1 MNLVRPVRCAIA
13 LALALGAVNAVA
25 ARDDDYQR
33 LLDRF
38 NTLATDPVLGTRAS
52 VAMDRARL
60 ALAHL
65 KEARRG
71 EREHW
76 IYMTERR
83 IDGARASAEAESL
96 DEQRTTLQRE
106 NDRLQLAIARRDA
119 EQARAELERQRLQA
133 QIRAEEAESARRDA
147 ETARAEGAQAT
158 QAAES
163 ARAEAEQAKR
173 MAAAQAK
180 AAALAKKEAQLEAA
194 LSGDKAK
201 AENPAKDKPKA
212 KPKAKPPAPAKS
224 D

>member
-1 MNLVRPVRCAIA
+1 MNFARSARCVLAIA
-13 LALALGAVNAVA
+13 LVACATNAVA
-25 ARDDDYQR
+25 ARDDDYLR

-38 NTLATDPVLGTRAS
+38 NTLATDPVLGSRAPI
-52 VAMDRARL
+52 AMDRARL

-65 KEARRG
+65 KEARRS

-76 IYMTERR
+76 IYMAERR
-83 IDGARASAEAESL
+83 IDSARASAEAESL
-96 DEQRTTLQRE
+96 DEQRASLQRE

-133 QIRAEEAESARRDA
+133 QIRAEEAERARREA
-147 ETARAEGAQAT
+147 EAARAEGAQAA

-180 AAALAKKEAQLEAA
+180 AAALAKKEAELAAA
-194 LSGDKAK
+194 LSDGGS
-201 AENPAKDKPKA
+201 KPKA
-212 KPKAKPPAPAKS
+212 AAKDVSKPKPKAKPPKS
-224 D
+224 K

>member
-1 MNLVRPVRCAIA
+1 MNIARCIRCAIA
-13 LALALGAVNAVA
+13 FALAVAAVDGVA
-25 ARDDDYQR
+25 ARDDDYRR

-38 NTLATDPVLGTRAS
+38 NALATDPVLGTHAP

-65 KEARRG
+65 KEARRA

-76 IYMTERR
+76 IYMVERR
-83 IDGARASAEAESL
+83 IDSARASAEADVL
-96 DEQRTTLQRE
+96 DDQRSALQRE

-119 EQARAELERQRLQA
+119 ELARAELERQRLQA
-133 QIRAEEAESARRDA
+133 QIRAEEAERARRDA
-147 ETARAEGAQAT
+147 EAARAEGAQAA

-194 LSGDKAK
+194 LSGDKSA
-201 AENPAKDKPKA
+201 PAAGSKGKPKA
-212 KPKAKPPAPAKS
+212 KPKAKSTAGSKS

>member
-1 MNLVRPVRCAIA
+1 MNFARPVQYALAIA
-13 LALALGAVNAVA
+13 LAAGAADAGA
-25 ARDDDYQR
+25 ARDDDYLR

-38 NTLATDPVLGTRAS
+38 NALATDPALGSHAPI
-52 VAMDRARL
+52 AMDRARL

-65 KEARRG
+65 KEARRS

-76 IYMTERR
+76 IYMAERR
-83 IDGARASAEAESL
+83 IDSARASAEAESL
-96 DEQRTTLQRE
+96 DGQRVALQRE

-133 QIRAEEAESARRDA
+133 QIRAEEAENARREA
-147 ETARAEGAQAT
+147 EAARVEGAQAA

-173 MAAAQAK
+173 MAAAQAR

-194 LSGDKAK
+194 LSGEKPKPATAPKDKA
-201 AENPAKDKPKA
+201 KA
-212 KPKAKPPAPAKS
+212 KPKAKPAAPSKS